1 MLTSWDFGM
10 AGAGCNPFLHKHAH
24 GPTILFEVSLATVSH
39 ASSRL
44 GQAQHETRQ
53 RQFVHIEVTAPDLDQ
68 AASIH
73 PSWARQLFSFPLTGA
88 LEQTFG
94 PKSRDNIRRPS

>member
-1 MLTSWDFGM
+1 M

-53 RQFVHIEVTAPDLDQ
+53 RHFVHIEVTAPDPDQ
-68 AASIH
+68 AASITLLGPPIIRLSAH
-73 PSWARQLFSFPLTGA
+73 WRVRANLWLKITRQHQAAFLMCTW
-88 LEQTFG
+88 
-94 PKSRDNIRRPS
+94 

>member
-1 MLTSWDFGM
+1 M

-53 RQFVHIEVTAPDLDQ
+53 RHFVHIKVTAPDPTRPLQ
-68 AASIH
+68 SPLLGSPII
-73 PSWARQLFSFPLTGA
+73 QLSLTGA